1 MQKYNLIE
9 ICVYTIHAVSVTKYQ
24 KYPSILILK
33 HVNVLSEV
41 IKSHDVH
48 LYKIKPYS
56 KYTVLKSTYAQ

>member
-1 MQKYNLIE
+1 MKQAI
-9 ICVYTIHAVSVTKYQ
+9 TSTKYK

-33 HVNVLSEV
+33 HVNVLAEV